1 MYKYAYFTAW
11 ESVCIILAL
20 KKVHIITLRSNN
32 LTENNY

>member
-1 MYKYAYFTAW
+1 MHILLLGK
-11 ESVCIILAL
+11 VCIILVL